1 MTLLAAPGV
10 FARSPDVGSTIND
23 PVKSSLPVVAERG
36 EVCTG
41 RVRAILAMMLAILP
55 QSVDSRVHFVECPST
70 ARIGTLFRVAA
81 PEPAGSWSLAA
92 AAAGPIRH
100 PPETVAESALVPG
113 WCPLETP
120 AMKDDDGDGDAESR
134 DSDASLLLG
143 NAAQVRVKSLKV
155 VGRQLIDGGTLR
167 KPYLEYQLSVQLGNQ
182 VRRA

>member
-1 MTLLAAPGV
+1 MNALPRRESGLSFASPRLNPLGPGRSLLRLRV
-10 FARSPDVGSTIND
+10 RFAIPR
-23 PVKSSLPVVAERG
+23 KPVV
-36 EVCTG
+36 
-41 RVRAILAMMLAILP
+41 
-55 QSVDSRVHFVECPST
+55 
-70 ARIGTLFRVAA
+70 
-81 PEPAGSWSLAA
+81 
-92 AAAGPIRH
+92 
-100 PPETVAESALVPG
+100 ESALVPG

-143 NAAQVRVKSLKV
+143 NAARVRVKSLKV